1 MVASASWRTE
11 PGRDATQAD
20 HGRADQGSST
30 GEQQIGAPRVARD
43 VDAPLA
49 HVADVAPLV
58 RLAARDADD
67 FVTSAY
73 HAHHDELYSFL
84 ARTTR
89 DDDEAEDLV
98 QEAFL
103 RLAREARAGRI
114 PDQVRAWLY
123 RVGSNLAMSRFRRR
137 GVVNRFLGKF
147 GAGELGGEMASPE
160 ATVVR
165 RERNAEMERALNALP
180 AEARLALVLAG
191 QGFSG
196 HDVAEAIGRSEAAT
210 RTLMCRARI
219 RLRAELEEE
228 DA

>member
-1 MVASASWRTE
+1 VE
-11 PGRDATQAD
+11 DEDGRDVTQAD
-20 HGRADQGSST
+20 GGQAEPGSST
-30 GEQQIGAPRVARD
+30 GEQQLDESGVALD
-43 VDAPLA
+43 VDAPMA

-58 RLAARDADD
+58 RLATRDADD
-67 FVTSAY
+67 YVTAAFN
-73 HAHHDELYSFL
+73 AHRDELFTFL

-98 QEAFL
+98 QDAFL

-114 PDQVRAWLY
+114 PDQVRPWLY
-123 RVGSNLAMSRFRRR
+123 RVASNLAMSRFRRR
-137 GVVNRFLGKF
+137 SVVARFLGRF
-147 GAGELGGEMASPE
+147 GASEFDGETTSPE

-165 RERNAEMERALNALP
+165 RERTAAMERALATLP

-196 HDVAEAIGRSEAAT
+196 RDIAASIGRSEAAT
-210 RTLMCRARI
+210 RTLMCRARM
-219 RLRAELEEE
+219 RMRADLEAA